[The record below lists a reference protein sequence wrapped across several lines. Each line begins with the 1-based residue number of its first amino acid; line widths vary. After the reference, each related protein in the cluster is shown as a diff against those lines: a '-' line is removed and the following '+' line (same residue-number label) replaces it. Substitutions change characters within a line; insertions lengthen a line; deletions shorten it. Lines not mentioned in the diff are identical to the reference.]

1 MRTERLAAA
10 TGAIYVVVI
19 VVGNA
24 IATAGQS
31 NDPTGEQVLHD
42 LQHRTTA
49 QSIGVL
55 MEAGSF
61 AALMIFLGYLYRVL
75 RRAERPESWGAA
87 AALVAG
93 IVPTAIKLGSA
104 APGLAAYL
112 HRDDL
117 SPVLARTLDDLGGAA
132 FVISGWA
139 YGVFVLVAAG
149 AAFASRVL
157 PRWLAISGLVAGLLT
172 FVAGLAGALD
182 PAAYVPIPFLLCLAW
197 VLAASITWAVRTPLT
212 GGMSRDRAMPSVP
225 AEVSASA

>member
-19 VVGNA
+19 LAGNA

-31 NDPTGEQVLHD
+31 DNPTGEQVLHD
-42 LQHRTTA
+42 LQHRTTL

-55 MEAGSF
+55 LEAASF

-75 RRAERPESWGAA
+75 RRGERPESWGAA
-87 AALVAG
+87 AALVTG
-93 IVPTAIKLGSA
+93 IVPAAIKLGSA
-104 APGLAAYL
+104 APELAAYL

-117 SPVLARTLDDLGGAA
+117 SPILARTLEDIAGGA

-139 YGVFVLVAAG
+139 NGVFVGVAAG
-149 AAFASRVL
+149 AALASRVL
-157 PRWLAISGLVAGLLT
+157 PRWLAVTGLVIGLLS
-172 FVAGLAGALD
+172 FAAGLAGALD

-197 VLAASITWAVRTPLT
+197 VLAASLIWAVRTPLT
-212 GGMSRDRAMPSVP
+212 HGVSRDRASSAVL
-225 AEVSASA
+225 AEASASA